1 MSIIESAVSW
11 AERIATDNS
20 HGYSNTNRNGPN
32 YDCSGLVN
40 NAWQQAGVPV
50 RTSGASYTGD
60 MLKAYQACGFKN
72 VTASVNLD
80 SCAGMQRG
88 DVLWSSGHTALY
100 CGSCRIVHARGTD
113 GHPESGDQSGREI
126 CIDKYYRF
134 ATCVLRYPES
144 GVYVGTSDGNF
155 VPITK
160 TEKTKGVTGAVSAKT
175 IYDSLVSGGLSTAGV
190 CGVLGNLDWES
201 GGLIPNNVEN
211 RSGINDAIYTAAV
224 DNGSYS
230 KDDFSKDTFGY
241 GLAQWTFS
249 TRKAGLYD
257 YAKSKGVSIGD
268 PAMQCSYLI
277 VELKRDFPKLY
288 DYLCNTSDYEE
299 ATRKFCDEFE
309 RPAVGNHKDRIALS
323 KKYYDMFGNNEKADA
338 SANLQDAKEQFLKD
352 NGVQQTVPK
361 KSFWMLLLE
370 ILGFVKPAAD
380 VVITPDIVDGER
392 SNVKIRVL
400 SKGAKGRDV
409 FLLQCALLD
418 MKISVG
424 AYGADGDFG
433 GDTEAGVKEFQSL
446 NGLSQT
452 GICTGE
458 VWQKI
463 FK

>member
-1 MSIIESAVSW
+1 MQKIESAVSW

-50 RTSGASYTGD
+50 RTKGASYTGD
-60 MLKAYQACGFKN
+60 MLKAYQACGFQN
-72 VTASVNLD
+72 VTSSVNLD

-100 CGSCRIVHARGTD
+100 CGSCRIVHARGND

-134 ATCVLRYPES
+134 ATCVLRYIES
-144 GVYVGTSDGNF
+144 QTTNGNS
-155 VPITK
+155 TK
-160 TEKTKGVTGAVSAKT
+160 EVVSAVSAKT
-175 IYDSLVSGGLSTAGV
+175 IYDALIAGGLSPAGA

-201 GGLIPNNVEN
+201 GGLVPNNVEN
-211 RSGINDAIYTAAV
+211 RSGLNDAVYTAAV

-230 KDDFSKDTFGY
+230 KDEFVRDTYGY

-277 VELKRDFPKLY
+277 LELKRDFSSLY
-288 DYLCNTSDYEE
+288 NYLCSTSDYEE
-299 ATRKFCDEFE
+299 ATRKFCSDFE
-309 RPAVGNHKDRIALS
+309 RPAVNNFDDRIRLS
-323 KKYYDMFGNNEKADA
+323 KKYYDQFALTAQEPEVLNPVD
-338 SANLQDAKEQFLKD
+338 LQKAKEKVL
-352 NGVQQTVPK
+352 GEPVSVSTGK
-361 KSFWMLLLE
+361 KSFWTLLLE
-370 ILGFVKPAAD
+370 ILGFVKYEP
-380 VVITPDIVDGER
+380 VITPASDNGSDGQY
-392 SNVKIRVL
+392 SNVKIRTL
-400 SKGAKGRDV
+400 SKGCKGRDV

-418 MKISVG
+418 MNISVG

-433 GDTEAGVKEFQSL
+433 GDTELAVIEFQKSS
-446 NGLSQT
+446 GLSQN
-452 GICTGE
+452 GVCDGS
-458 VWQKI
+458 VWQAV